1 MHVFERGMHHS
12 SVRIAKERLKSLLVS
27 DRVQCQPDT
36 YELLCGELYHTI
48 GKYMKITEDNFKVEI
63 TRSQIRIN
71 LTGKKTKPYHL
82 KDVKFGLVISVI
94 AISIIGVMV
103 IGSAKQA
110 VQGRQII
117 GLVAGVILMIIL
129 SMIDYVW
136 LLNFY
141 WILYGINIIALVC
154 VKLFGT
160 NVNGAQRWIDIGVT
174 NFQPSELSKILVVVF
189 FAKFLMNHED
199 DLNSAATILKAVGLI
214 APTLI
219 LIVLQPD
226 LSTTLSIA
234 LVFCAMMYLAGL
246 SYRFIGTLIAILV
259 PVTII
264 FISIVVQPN
273 QPFLHD
279 YQQKRILAWL
289 EPQKYA
295 SDEAYQQNNA
305 IMAIGS
311 GQLTGKGLNN
321 NTTTSVKNGNF
332 ISEPQTDFIFAI
344 VGEELGFVGCCIV
357 IGLLLLIVV
366 QCILIGLRAQDLA
379 GRIICCGVAAQIG
392 FQSFIN
398 IGVATGILP
407 NTGIPLPF
415 VSYGLTSLIS
425 LYMGIGIVLNIGLQP
440 KKYQ

>member
-1 MHVFERGMHHS
+1 M
-12 SVRIAKERLKSLLVS
+12 RL
-27 DRVQCQPDT
+27 P
-36 YELLCGELYHTI
+36 
-48 GKYMKITEDNFKVEI
+48 
-63 TRSQIRIN
+63 
-71 LTGKKTKPYHL
+71 KKTKPYHL
-82 KDVKFGLVISVI
+82 KDVKFGLFISVI

-199 DLNSAATILKAVGLI
+199 DLSSAATILKAVGLI

-289 EPQKYA
+289 QPQKYA
-295 SDEAYQQNNA
+295 RDEAYQQNNA

>member
-1 MHVFERGMHHS
+1 M
-12 SVRIAKERLKSLLVS
+12 RL
-27 DRVQCQPDT
+27 P
-36 YELLCGELYHTI
+36 
-48 GKYMKITEDNFKVEI
+48 
-63 TRSQIRIN
+63 
-71 LTGKKTKPYHL
+71 KKTKPYHL

-160 NVNGAQRWIDIGVT
+160 TVNGAQRWIDIGVT
-174 NFQPSELSKILVVVF
+174 NFQPSELSKILVVLF

-199 DLNSAATILKAVGLI
+199 DLSSAATILKAVGLI

>member
-1 MHVFERGMHHS
+1 M
-12 SVRIAKERLKSLLVS
+12 RL
-27 DRVQCQPDT
+27 P
-36 YELLCGELYHTI
+36 
-48 GKYMKITEDNFKVEI
+48 
-63 TRSQIRIN
+63 
-71 LTGKKTKPYHL
+71 KKTKPYHL

-199 DLNSAATILKAVGLI
+199 DLNSAGTILKAVGLI

>member
-1 MHVFERGMHHS
+1 M
-12 SVRIAKERLKSLLVS
+12 RL
-27 DRVQCQPDT
+27 P
-36 YELLCGELYHTI
+36 
-48 GKYMKITEDNFKVEI
+48 
-63 TRSQIRIN
+63 
-71 LTGKKTKPYHL
+71 KKTKPYHL

-199 DLNSAATILKAVGLI
+199 DLSSAATILKAVGLI

-425 LYMGIGIVLNIGLQP
+425 LYMGIGIVLNIALQP

>member
-1 MHVFERGMHHS
+1 M
-12 SVRIAKERLKSLLVS
+12 RL
-27 DRVQCQPDT
+27 P
-36 YELLCGELYHTI
+36 
-48 GKYMKITEDNFKVEI
+48 
-63 TRSQIRIN
+63 
-71 LTGKKTKPYHL
+71 KKTKPYHL

-174 NFQPSELSKILVVVF
+174 NFQPSELSKILVVLF

-199 DLNSAATILKAVGLI
+199 DLSSAATILKAVGLI

-440 KKYQ
+440 KKVSVKGAEK

>member
-1 MHVFERGMHHS
+1 M
-12 SVRIAKERLKSLLVS
+12 RL
-27 DRVQCQPDT
+27 P
-36 YELLCGELYHTI
+36 
-48 GKYMKITEDNFKVEI
+48 
-63 TRSQIRIN
+63 
-71 LTGKKTKPYHL
+71 KKTKPYHL

-219 LIVLQPD
+219 LIVSACFLCYD
-226 LSTTLSIA
+226 VSGGTELSI
-234 LVFCAMMYLAGL
+234 
-246 SYRFIGTLIAILV
+246 YRN
-259 PVTII
+259 PDCD
-264 FISIVVQPN
+264 S
-273 QPFLHD
+273 
-279 YQQKRILAWL
+279 
-289 EPQKYA
+289 
-295 SDEAYQQNNA
+295 
-305 IMAIGS
+305 GS
-311 GQLTGKGLNN
+311 GYDYFYQYCCTAK
-321 NTTTSVKNGNF
+321 SA
-332 ISEPQTDFIFAI
+332 ISARLSAKAYS
-344 VGEELGFVGCCIV
+344 GM
-357 IGLLLLIVV
+357 
-366 QCILIGLRAQDLA
+366 A
-379 GRIICCGVAAQIG
+379 GTAEIC
-392 FQSFIN
+392 
-398 IGVATGILP
+398 
-407 NTGIPLPF
+407 
-415 VSYGLTSLIS
+415 
-425 LYMGIGIVLNIGLQP
+425 
-440 KKYQ
+440 K

>member
-1 MHVFERGMHHS
+1 M
-12 SVRIAKERLKSLLVS
+12 RL
-27 DRVQCQPDT
+27 P
-36 YELLCGELYHTI
+36 
-48 GKYMKITEDNFKVEI
+48 
-63 TRSQIRIN
+63 
-71 LTGKKTKPYHL
+71 KKTKPYHL

-226 LSTTLSIA
+226 LSTCHIK
-234 LVFCAMMYLAGL
+234 FIFPQL
-246 SYRFIGTLIAILV
+246 SYRAVKIKNRNDLISV
-259 PVTII
+259 RGQII
-264 FISIVVQPN
+264 CQGPI
-273 QPFLHD
+273 
-279 YQQKRILAWL
+279 QK
-289 EPQKYA
+289 
-295 SDEAYQQNNA
+295 
-305 IMAIGS
+305 
-311 GQLTGKGLNN
+311 
-321 NTTTSVKNGNF
+321 
-332 ISEPQTDFIFAI
+332 
-344 VGEELGFVGCCIV
+344 
-357 IGLLLLIVV
+357 LIV
-366 QCILIGLRAQDLA
+366 
-379 GRIICCGVAAQIG
+379 
-392 FQSFIN
+392 
-398 IGVATGILP
+398 
-407 NTGIPLPF
+407 
-415 VSYGLTSLIS
+415 
-425 LYMGIGIVLNIGLQP
+425 LYN
-440 KKYQ
+440 